1 MSPRLELKVSFEH
14 GYRINRYEIPGVN
27 GFIAHMVANKTVLE
41 EDGGPEAMF
50 EELQQTDIGLQRRSM
65 PNGQLKGPNYCR
77 HFAVNYGMPYKF
89 IAATASRPF
98 DGAARPITSTRS
110 RLNWAAKLLLAEE
123 NGKSMDEVCQE
134 WQEKE
139 FNEVLASGYF
149 EEQKINYH
157 DDGEFGLGPTI
168 ATLSLGAPGTMRIRM
183 KARHYHGVSS
193 VAGLYDDAAPIP
205 GCQQYEARLALQ
217 PALDVL
223 RRSDTK
229 AWNARRKQIPKQLG
243 LTHRGT
249 ARDVLTMQLGHG
261 DIVVMHGADVQK
273 YYEHAVEHAGK
284 LRFAL
289 TCRYIDLESLK
300 PEDQPK
306 YAVGSDAE
314 GYDGSGLM

>member
-1 MSPRLELKVSFEH
+1 MLKLKVSFEH
-14 GYRINRYEIPGVN
+14 GYRINRYEIPGVD
-27 GFIAHMVANKTVLE
+27 GFITHMVANKTVLE
-41 EDGGPEAMF
+41 EDGGPDAMF

-89 IAATASRPF
+89 IPATASRPF
-98 DGAARPITSTRS
+98 DGAARPIASTRS
-110 RLNWAAKLLLAEE
+110 RLNWAAKLLLTEE
-123 NGKSMDEVCQE
+123 NGKSMDKVRQE

-139 FNEVLASGYF
+139 FNEVLALGYF

-168 ATLSLGAPGTMRIRM
+168 ATLSLGVPGTMRIRM

-193 VAGLYDDAAPIP
+193 VASLYDDAAPIP

-217 PALDVL
+217 PALDL
-223 RRSDTK
+223 LKRSDTK

-289 TCRYIDLESLK
+289 TCRYIDPESLK

-306 YAVGSDAE
+306 YVVEPDAE
-314 GYDGSGLM
+314 